1 MFQVRPAHIRRVSF
15 SSKIFPKLKSSI
27 GLDTRKLK
35 SVDQFDGELFCG
47 GRSKNKD
54 LLTFFGLIDATSGL
68 AAYGQLPTFRR
79 SLKKLIS
86 LVERE
91 LEVVGAQEVLLPTIV
106 PQTLWYQSKR
116 LERQKNALE
125 SVYKFVDNSG
135 NELLLGPTFEES
147 ITRMIA
153 RGEPINESELPL
165 LLYQTSP
172 KFRHEPNPRFGLL
185 RSNEFIMNDL
195 YTFDANIEL
204 ASKTYELL
212 SKVYSNIFKALEL
225 KPEKI
230 SSTTGSI
237 GGKFSHEYQLSVPSG
252 EDTVVKCGNCSQA
265 YNIEMYQESE
275 KGHNQDVCLN
285 CGSTNITKS
294 QALELGHTFLL
305 SDIYSEPL
313 KAKYTSASGSRHNL
327 QMGCYGLGL
336 TRILGAG
343 VDLLSIIPKDSE
355 KEKLIQ
361 IRWPTGVEPY
371 KVGIVAPAK
380 RSKQY
385 HGGSTDY
392 IEKLV
397 NRLLEISKD
406 LDIIVEDRD
415 NEGIGRRLF
424 RLQSLGVPYIIT
436 VGQRFLQER
445 PEVELLELDS
455 AKENYVQ
462 HWFSVEQICDYFRDL
477 ESR

>member
-1 MFQVRPAHIRRVSF
+1 MFQVKPANIRRVSF
-15 SSKIFPKLKSSI
+15 SSRIFPKLKSSI

-35 SVDQFDGELFCG
+35 SADQFDGELFCG

-54 LLTFFGLIDATSGL
+54 LLTFFGLIDASGSF

-79 SLKKLIS
+79 SLKKLINI
-86 LVERE
+86 VERE
-91 LEVVGAQEVLLPTIV
+91 LEVVGAQEVLLPSIV
-106 PQTLWYQSKR
+106 PQKLWYQSNR
-116 LERQKNALE
+116 LERQKNALD
-125 SVYKFVDNSG
+125 SVFKFLDNSG

-147 ITRMIA
+147 ITRMVA
-153 RGEPINESELPL
+153 KSDPIYESDLPL

-195 YTFDANIEL
+195 YTFDADIEL
-204 ASKTYELL
+204 ASETYELL
-212 SKVYSNIFKALEL
+212 SKVYSNIFEALEL
-225 KPEKI
+225 KPDKI

-252 EDTVVKCGNCSQA
+252 EDTVVKCSSCSQA
-265 YNIEMYQESE
+265 YNIEMYHELKE
-275 KGHNQDVCLN
+275 GHDLDVCIN

-305 SDIYSEPL
+305 SDIYSDPL
-313 KAKYTSASGSRHNL
+313 KAKYTSASGGRHNL

-336 TRILGAG
+336 TRIIGAG
-343 VDLLSIIPKDSE
+343 IDLLSIIPKDNE
-355 KEKLIQ
+355 KDKLIQ

-385 HGGSTDY
+385 QGGSTNY

-397 NRLLEISKD
+397 NRLLEISED
-406 LDIIVEDRD
+406 LDIIVEDRY
-415 NEGIGRRLF
+415 NEGIARRLF
-424 RLQSLGVPYIIT
+424 RLQSLGVPYIMT
-436 VGQRFLQER
+436 VGQRFLQET
-445 PEVELLELDS
+445 PEVELLALDS
-455 AKENYVQ
+455 AKESYVQ
-462 HWFSVEQICDYFRDL
+462 HWFSEEQICDYFRGL

>member
-1 MFQVRPAHIRRVSF
+1 MFHIKPTHIKRVSF

-54 LLTFFGLIDATSGL
+54 LLSFFGLIDTSSNLATY
-68 AAYGQLPTFRR
+68 AQLPTFRR
-79 SLKKLIS
+79 SLKKLVE
-86 LVERE
+86 LVEHE
-91 LEVVGAQEVLLPTIV
+91 LNVIGAQEVLLPTIV
-106 PQTLWYQSKR
+106 PQKLWYESNR
-116 LERQKNALE
+116 LERQKNALD
-125 SVYKFVDNSG
+125 SVYKFSDNSG
-135 NELLLGPTFEES
+135 HELLLGPTFEES
-147 ITRMIA
+147 ITRLVSKSD
-153 RGEPINESELPL
+153 PINEADLPL

-172 KFRHEPNPRFGLL
+172 KFRYEPNPRFGLL

-195 YTFDANIEL
+195 YSFDSNLSL
-204 ASKTYELL
+204 ASETYELM
-212 SKVYSNIFKALEL
+212 SKVYDNIFRLLDL

-237 GGKFSHEYQLSVPSG
+237 GGEFSHEYQLAVSSG
-252 EDTVVKCGNCSQA
+252 EDIVVKCNKCSEA
-265 YNIEMYQESE
+265 YNIEMCNELKRE
-275 KGHNQDVCLN
+275 HNQDACLN

-305 SDIYSEPL
+305 SDTYSKPL
-313 KAKYTSASGSRHNL
+313 NAKYTSVDGSRRNF

-343 VDLLSIIPKDSE
+343 VDLLSIIPQDLN

-361 IRWPTGVEPY
+361 IRWPTGIEPY

-385 HGGSTDY
+385 HGGSTEY

-397 NRLLEISKD
+397 DRLLDKTTN

-424 RLQSLGVPYIIT
+424 RLQSLGIPYIII
-436 VGQRFLQER
+436 VGQRFLQETA
-445 PEVELLELDS
+445 EVELLKLDNTKQDYDQYWYS
-455 AKENYVQ
+455 E
-462 HWFSVEQICDYFRDL
+462 EQIYDYFCDSK
-477 ESR
+477 SR